1 MRTIKLYDAWIQAI
15 MIIVFFILGVINT
28 SNSILVGYFVVGS
41 YQVINAIT
49 HTLFDFKSTSK
60 YRHYYNLTLVYL
72 SIVVAI
78 AFLVPSILFIIAYL
92 MLFISPF
99 LAIAY
104 NAICFYEVKKMYERP
119 LAQLK

>member
-1 MRTIKLYDAWIQAI
+1 MRTIKLYDTWIQ
-15 MIIVFFILGVINT
+15 IILIFVFTTLSVLNPN
-28 SNSILVGYFVVGS
+28 NSFLIGYFVVGA
-41 YQVINAIT
+41 YQVINTILHA
-49 HTLFDFKSTSK
+49 LFNFKSPSK
-60 YRHYYNLTLVYL
+60 YRHYYNLTMVYL

-78 AFLVPSILFIIAYL
+78 AFLVPSILFIIAYI

-104 NAICFYEVKKMYERP
+104 NAICFYEVKKLHERP